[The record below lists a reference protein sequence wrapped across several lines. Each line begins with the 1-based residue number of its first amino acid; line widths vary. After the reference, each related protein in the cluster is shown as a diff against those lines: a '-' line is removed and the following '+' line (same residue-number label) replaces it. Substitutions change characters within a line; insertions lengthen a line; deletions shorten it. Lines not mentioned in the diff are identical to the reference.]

1 MNKYNN
7 SFRKLAWFKLTGE
20 DDKNFKYYS
29 LICGLMCISSLFIF
43 SVGFYRWI
51 ETKDTGTFIL
61 SCFPAAATRIYLD
74 YFLKKG
80 PAFAKQLYI
89 ESVRL
94 YREFE
99 QQDDADL
106 ATFICQKRKQFAA
119 ERAGWEHF
127 LSD

>member
-20 DDKNFKYYS
+20 NDKNFKHYNLVCS
-29 LICGLMCISSLFIF
+29 LMGIFFLFTLF
-43 SVGFYRWI
+43 GFYHWM
-51 ETKDTGTFIL
+51 ETQDLKVLIL
-61 SCFPAAATRIYLD
+61 SHYPVAVPYFYLR

-89 ESVRL
+89 ESVHL

-99 QQDDADL
+99 QQDDTDL
-106 ATFICQKRKQFAA
+106 TTFICKKRKQFAA